1 MLHAMNAR
9 PRATAPLLL
18 CTLWPTLLFGCA
30 TTPSSDVPRLE
41 AYGADGKGPSTQQ
54 LEALAKSHPE
64 GMVVRYAKGDQIVVS
79 LAVQGGLFTSTA
91 PGEVVLECLEPAEV
105 WMGPQGVRLRVD
117 GGPWRGWSEAVDGKL
132 AVGLSL
138 RQDDPVNRASIEIIA
153 VPAK

>member
-1 MLHAMNAR
+1 MLLV
-9 PRATAPLLL
+9 TS
-18 CTLWPTLLFGCA
+18 WPIFVLGCA

-41 AYGADGKGPSTQQ
+41 AYGADGKEPSTQQ
-54 LEALAKSHPE
+54 LEAIAKGHPD
-64 GMVVRYAKGDQIVVS
+64 GMVVRYATGDQIVVS

-91 PGEVVLECLEPAEV
+91 PGEVVLECLEPVEV
-105 WMGPQGVRLRVD
+105 WMGPRGVMLRVD
-117 GGPWRGWSEAVDGKL
+117 DGPWRGWSDAIDSEL

>member
-41 AYGADGKGPSTQQ
+41 AYGADGKGPSTEQ

-64 GMVVRYAKGDQIVVS
+64 GMVVRYAKGD
-79 LAVQGGLFTSTA
+79 
-91 PGEVVLECLEPAEV
+91 
-105 WMGPQGVRLRVD
+105 
-117 GGPWRGWSEAVDGKL
+117 
-132 AVGLSL
+132 LSL
-138 RQDDPVNRASIEIIA
+138 LLCSAQFTHVCQILLLSLLYSVGNRC
-153 VPAK
+153 

>member
-1 MLHAMNAR
+1 MLL
-9 PRATAPLLL
+9 ATS
-18 CTLWPTLLFGCA
+18 WPIFVLGCA

-41 AYGADGKGPSTQQ
+41 AYGADGKGPSTEQ

-64 GMVVRYAKGDQIVVS
+64 GMVVRYAKGDRIVVS
-79 LAVQGGLFTSTA
+79 LAVEGGLFKSEA
-91 PGEVVLECLEPAEV
+91 PGEVVLECLEPVDV

-117 GGPWRGWSEAVDGKL
+117 GGPWRGWSEAVNGEL